1 MVSLSGLSSS
11 SSTFLFPPRATPL
24 RYLYSLPKGPTL
36 HLKRRP
42 FSVTALQSSELDPSL
57 SPEVHTFWK
66 WLWDEG
72 VLSAKTPARPGLVP
86 RGLGLIA
93 QRDIARNEVVLEI
106 PKRLWINPDTV
117 SGSEIGNVCSG
128 LKPWIAVALFLLRE
142 KSRDDSLWRF
152 YFDIL
157 PQQTNSTIFWWVWLR
172 LTY

>member
-11 SSTFLFPPRATPL
+11 SSTFLFPQRTTL
-24 RYLYSLPKGPTL
+24 RHICSLPKGSTL
-36 HLKRRP
+36 HFKKPL
-42 FSVTALQSSELDPSL
+42 SVTSLQSPELDPSL

-66 WLWDEG
+66 WLRDEG
-72 VLSAKTPARPGLVP
+72 VVSAKTPARPGLVP
-86 RGLGLIA
+86 EGLGLLA

-106 PKRLWINPDTV
+106 PKRLWINPDAV

-142 KSRDDSLWRF
+142 KSRDDSRWKL

-157 PQQTNSTIFWWVWLR
+157 PQQTNSTVFWWV
-172 LTY
+172 